1 MIKKF
6 GIIIITTLAL
16 TLNVNAASDGELL
29 LKKNDPSESLKEKV
43 ILKSGQ
49 TPFSK
54 MGKNPFIYFLIIIFF
69 VSTILKF
76 RNNVFDN

>member
-1 MIKKF
+1 MRWIENQNK
-6 GIIIITTLAL
+6 
-16 TLNVNAASDGELL
+16 SDGTKLDGEEI
-29 LKKNDPSESLKEKV
+29 KVNMGDMIDEIIDESLKEKV